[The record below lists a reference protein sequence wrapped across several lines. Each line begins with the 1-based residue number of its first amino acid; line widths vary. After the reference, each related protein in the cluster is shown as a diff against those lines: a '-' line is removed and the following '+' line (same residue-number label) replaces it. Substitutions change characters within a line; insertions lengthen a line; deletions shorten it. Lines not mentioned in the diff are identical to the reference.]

1 MELKNKKIII
11 IIAIAL
17 FLLLAGIGSYLLL
30 SKVKENNDGEVKNVE
45 LVYWGL
51 WEPSSV
57 IQPLI
62 DEYESTHPGVKIL
75 YSQQTSSNYES
86 RLFTRLQQA
95 SSSTEPAPDIFR
107 IHNTWTPKYYSY
119 LSPLPED
126 IMARD
131 QYSEIFYPTALSDF
145 TAKDGKLYALPLE
158 IDGLVLFYNKQL
170 LADAGFSEPPKD
182 WDSLIDLAHKLT
194 KKDSSG
200 KITQSGLAI
209 GTSRNILHA
218 SEILSFLLLQE
229 GVELIDSTRTNVT
242 LNTTKVESILNI
254 YTEFATGKQAVW
266 SPDLRYDL
274 EMFYSGKL
282 GMMIAPSW
290 RAFDVILSSPTIEF
304 GMATLPQ
311 LGANEQ
317 KVYYSTY
324 WAEAVN
330 KSSQNTDIAWDFIN
344 FLAQKE
350 NMMAKFSN
358 ESKIRAFGEPYSL
371 AELNSSMSGNLYLTA
386 IAEMAPYMKS
396 WQMGDEAIVKQTFEQ
411 LITSVVEDGE
421 DPDVALK
428 NAQENINDQLAQT
441 NK

>member
-1 MELKNKKIII
+1 MEFKNKKLII
-11 IIAIAL
+11 IIAIVL
-17 FLLLAGIGSYLLL
+17 FLLLAGTGTLLLL
-30 SKVKENNDGEVKNVE
+30 SKDNGNNNNTVKNVE

-57 IQPLI
+57 MQPLI
-62 DEYESTHPGVKIL
+62 DEYESTHPGVNIL
-75 YSQQTSSNYES
+75 YSQQTFSNYES

-107 IHNTWTPKYYSY
+107 IHNTWVPKYYSY
-119 LSPLPED
+119 LSPLPENV
-126 IMARD
+126 ITRD
-131 QYSEIFYPTALSDF
+131 QYSQTFYPTALNDF
-145 TAKDGKLYALPLE
+145 TAKDCKLYAIPLE

-170 LADAGFSEPPKD
+170 LTDAGFSEPPKD

-200 KITQSGLAI
+200 KITQAGLAI

-218 SEILSFLLLQE
+218 PEILSFLLLQE

-242 LNTTKVESILNI
+242 LNTTKVESVLNV
-254 YTEFATGKQAVW
+254 YTGFATGKQAVW
-266 SPDLRYDL
+266 SSDLRYDL

-311 LGANEQ
+311 LVANQE
-317 KVYYSTY
+317 KIYYSTY
-324 WAEAVN
+324 WAEAIN
-330 KSSQNTDIAWDFIN
+330 KSSENTDVAWDFVN

-350 NMMAKFSN
+350 NMMTKFSN

-371 AELNSSMSGNLYLTA
+371 VELNSSMSGNSYLTA

-396 WQMGDEAIVKQTFEQ
+396 WQMGDETIVKQTLNQ
-411 LITSVVEDGE
+411 LITSVVEDGQ
-421 DPDVALK
+421 DPEAALK
-428 NAQENINDQLAQT
+428 NAQEDINDQLAQT

>member
-1 MELKNKKIII
+1 MEFKNKKLIII
-11 IIAIAL
+11 VAIVL
-17 FLLLAGIGSYLLL
+17 FLLLAGVGSFLLL
-30 SKVKENNDGEVKNVE
+30 SKVKDDNNNAENIE

-57 IQPLI
+57 MQPLI
-62 DEYESTHPGVKIL
+62 DEYESTHPGVNIL
-75 YSQQTSSNYES
+75 YSQQTFSNYES
-86 RLFTRLQQA
+86 RIFTRLQQA

-107 IHNTWTPKYYSY
+107 IHNTWVPKYYSY
-119 LSPLPED
+119 LSPLPANV
-126 IMARD
+126 MTRD
-131 QYSEIFYPTALSDF
+131 QYSETFYPTALSDF
-145 TAKDGKLYALPLE
+145 TAKDDKLYAIPLE

-170 LADAGFSEPPKD
+170 LSDAGFSEPPTD
-182 WDSLIDLAHKLT
+182 WDSLADLAHKLT

-200 KITQSGLAI
+200 EITQAGLAI

-229 GVELIDSTRTNVT
+229 GVEIIDSTRTNVT
-242 LNTTKVESILNI
+242 LNTTKVESVLNV
-254 YTEFATGKQAVW
+254 YTGFATGKQAVW
-266 SPDLRYDL
+266 SSDLRYDL

-290 RAFDVILSSPTIEF
+290 RAFDIILSSPTIEF

-311 LGANEQ
+311 LEANQE

-324 WAEAVN
+324 WGDAVN
-330 KSSQNTDIAWDFIN
+330 KSSDNTEAAWDFIN

-371 AELNSSMSGNLYLTA
+371 VELNSIMAENSYLTA

-396 WQMGDEAIVKQTFEQ
+396 WQMGDETIVKQTLNQ
-411 LITSVVEDGE
+411 LITSIVEDGQ
-421 DPDVALK
+421 DPATALK
-428 NAQENINDQLAQT
+428 NAQDDINDQLAQT

>member
-1 MELKNKKIII
+1 MEFKNKKLIII
-11 IIAIAL
+11 VAIVL
-17 FLLLAGIGSYLLL
+17 FLLLAGVGSFLLL
-30 SKVKENNDGEVKNVE
+30 SKVKDNNNNAENIE

-57 IQPLI
+57 MQPLI
-62 DEYESTHPGVKIL
+62 DEYESTHPGVNIL
-75 YSQQTSSNYES
+75 YSQQTFSNYES
-86 RLFTRLQQA
+86 RIFTRLQQA

-107 IHNTWTPKYYSY
+107 IHNTWVPKYYSY
-119 LSPLPED
+119 LSPLPANV
-126 IMARD
+126 MTRD

-145 TAKDGKLYALPLE
+145 TAKDDKLYAIPLE
-158 IDGLVLFYNKQL
+158 IDGLVVFYNKQL
-170 LADAGFSEPPKD
+170 LSDAGFSEPPTD
-182 WDSLIDLAHKLT
+182 WDSLTDLAHKLT

-200 KITQSGLAI
+200 KITQAGLAI

-229 GVELIDSTRTNVT
+229 GVEIIDSTRTSVT
-242 LNTTKVESILNI
+242 LNTTKVESVLNV
-254 YTEFATGKQAVW
+254 YTGFATGKQAVW
-266 SPDLRYDL
+266 SSDLRYDL

-290 RAFDVILSSPTIEF
+290 RAFDIILSSPTIEF

-311 LGANEQ
+311 LEANQE
-317 KVYYSTY
+317 KIYYSTY
-324 WAEAVN
+324 WGDAVN
-330 KSSQNTDIAWDFIN
+330 KSSDNTEAAWDFIN

-371 AELNSSMSGNLYLTA
+371 VELNSSMSGNSYLTA

-396 WQMGDEAIVKQTFEQ
+396 WQMGDETIVKQTLNQ
-411 LITSVVEDGE
+411 LITSIVEDGQ
-421 DPDVALK
+421 DPATALK
-428 NAQENINDQLAQT
+428 NAQDDINDQLAQT

>member
-1 MELKNKKIII
+1 MEFKNKKFII
-11 IIAIAL
+11 IIAIVL

-30 SKVKENNDGEVKNVE
+30 SKIKDNNNNVKNVE

-57 IQPLI
+57 MQPLI
-62 DEYESTHPGVKIL
+62 DEYESTHPGVNIL
-75 YSQQTSSNYES
+75 YSQQTFSNYES
-86 RLFTRLQQA
+86 RIFTRLQQA

-107 IHNTWTPKYYSY
+107 IHNTWVPKYYSY
-119 LSPLPED
+119 LSPLPANV
-126 IMARD
+126 MTRD
-131 QYSEIFYPTALSDF
+131 QYSEAFYPTALSDF
-145 TAKDGKLYALPLE
+145 TAKDDKLYAIPLE

-170 LADAGFSEPPKD
+170 LSDAGFSEPPTD
-182 WDSLIDLAHKLT
+182 WDSLADLAHKLT

-200 KITQSGLAI
+200 EITQAGLAI

-229 GVELIDSTRTNVT
+229 GVEIIDSTRTNVT
-242 LNTTKVESILNI
+242 LNTTKVESVLNV
-254 YTEFATGKQAVW
+254 YTGFATGKQAVW
-266 SPDLRYDL
+266 SSDLRYDL

-290 RAFDVILSSPTIEF
+290 RAFDIILSSPTIEF

-311 LGANEQ
+311 LEANQE

-324 WAEAVN
+324 WGDAVN
-330 KSSQNTDIAWDFIN
+330 KSSDNTEAAWDFIN

-371 AELNSSMSGNLYLTA
+371 VELNSIMAENSYLTA

-396 WQMGDEAIVKQTFEQ
+396 WQMGDETIVKQTLNQ
-411 LITSVVEDGE
+411 LITSIVEDGQ
-421 DPDVALK
+421 DPATALK
-428 NAQENINDQLAQT
+428 NAQDDINDQLAQT

>member
-1 MELKNKKIII
+1 MEFKNKKLIII
-11 IIAIAL
+11 VAIVL
-17 FLLLAGIGSYLLL
+17 FLLLAGVGSFLLL
-30 SKVKENNDGEVKNVE
+30 SKVKDNNNNAENIE

-57 IQPLI
+57 MQPLI
-62 DEYESTHPGVKIL
+62 DEYESTHPGVNIL
-75 YSQQTSSNYES
+75 YSQQTFSNYES
-86 RLFTRLQQA
+86 RIFTRLQQA

-107 IHNTWTPKYYSY
+107 IHNTWVPKYYSY
-119 LSPLPED
+119 LSPLPANV
-126 IMARD
+126 MTRD
-131 QYSEIFYPTALSDF
+131 QYSDIFYPTALSDF
-145 TAKDGKLYALPLE
+145 TAKDDKLYAIPLE
-158 IDGLVLFYNKQL
+158 IDGLVVFYNKQL
-170 LADAGFSEPPKD
+170 LSDAGFSEPPTD
-182 WDSLIDLAHKLT
+182 WDSLADLAHKLT

-200 KITQSGLAI
+200 EITQAGLAI

-229 GVELIDSTRTNVT
+229 GVEIIDSTRTNVT
-242 LNTTKVESILNI
+242 LNTTKVESVLNV
-254 YTEFATGKQAVW
+254 YTGFATGKQAVW
-266 SPDLRYDL
+266 SSDLRYDL

-290 RAFDVILSSPTIEF
+290 RAFDIILSSPTIEF

-311 LGANEQ
+311 LEANQE

-324 WAEAVN
+324 WGDAVN
-330 KSSQNTDIAWDFIN
+330 KSSDNTEAAWDFIN

-371 AELNSSMSGNLYLTA
+371 VELNSSMSGNSYLTA

-396 WQMGDEAIVKQTFEQ
+396 WQMGDETIVKQTLNQ
-411 LITSVVEDGE
+411 LITSIVEDGQ
-421 DPDVALK
+421 DPATALK
-428 NAQENINDQLAQT
+428 NAQDDINDQLAQT

>member
-1 MELKNKKIII
+1 MELKNRKFII
-11 IIAIAL
+11 IIACVL
-17 FLLLAGIGSYLLL
+17 FLLFAGTGTFLLL
-30 SKVKENNDGEVKNVE
+30 SKEKDNNNNVKNVE

-57 IQPLI
+57 MQPLI

-75 YSQQTSSNYES
+75 YSQQTFSNYEG
-86 RLFTRLQQA
+86 RLFTRLQQS
-95 SSSTEPAPDIFR
+95 SSSTELAPDIFR
-107 IHNTWTPKYYSY
+107 IHNTWVPKYYRY
-119 LSPLPED
+119 LSPLPEKV
-126 IMARD
+126 MSRET
-131 QYSEIFYPTALSDF
+131 YSQTFYPTALSDF
-145 TAKDGKLYALPLE
+145 TAKDGKLYAIPLE

-170 LADAGFSEPPKD
+170 LVDAGFSKPPTD

-200 KITQSGLAI
+200 KITQAGLAI

-218 SEILSFLLLQE
+218 SEIFSFLLLQE

-242 LNTTKVESILNI
+242 LNTTKVESVLNT
-254 YTEFATGKQAVW
+254 YTGFATGKQAVW
-266 SPDLRYDL
+266 SSDLRYDL

-304 GMATLPQ
+304 GMAKLPQ
-311 LGANEQ
+311 LGANQQE
-317 KVYYSTY
+317 VYYSTY
-324 WAEAVN
+324 WGEAVN
-330 KSSQNTDIAWDFIN
+330 KSSDNTEVAWDFIN

-350 NMMAKFSN
+350 NQMTKFSN

-371 AELNSSMSGNLYLTA
+371 VELNSSMSENSYLTA

-396 WQMGDEAIVKQTFEQ
+396 WQMGDETVVKETLNQ
-411 LITSVVEDGE
+411 LITSVVEDGQ
-421 DPDVALK
+421 DPSTALR
-428 NAQENINDQLAQT
+428 NAQEDINDQLAQT